1 MSEMRA
7 AEVDAVIRFAMVGLR
22 ALSARLLTFTA
33 LAGALGGFA
42 WVLYDPHWIR
52 AAASV
57 AWYVLVL
64 WPLIRFEAKQTKE

>member
-7 AEVDAVIRFAMVGLR
+7 AEVDAVIRFARVGLMAVAAR
-22 ALSARLLTFTA
+22 GLTLIALVGA
-33 LAGALGGFA
+33 LAGFG

-64 WPLIRFEAKQTKE
+64 WPLIRFETKSTKE